1 MKKSIKRALAGAL
14 AALTLLPALTGC
26 SGGLVTNVNDGTV
39 NPNTE
44 QTEFDIMGG
53 QSALS
58 GGYDNLE
65 VLNALQESAGIKI
78 NWETMS
84 DSLAEQVNIRIT
96 GGQYPDAFMG
106 VGFSNDDLARYGDDG
121 TFLDLTPY
129 LTPDI
134 MPNLCAILEQ
144 HPEIRAAVTMDD
156 GKIYGLPSGEQMTT
170 AGIGADMED
179 AYSIFSVPQYSMI
192 NKAWLDDLG
201 LEVPTSLDELHDV
214 LKAFKDN
221 DMSAKYYGN
230 AAGSTIPMTSG
241 FDEWCWGQNIFY
253 SGFGFTNW
261 PNDVINDIHLKSDG
275 QVEFVCTT
283 DAYRD
288 CLTYFHDWY
297 AEGLMDVEMF
307 SQSDSQLI
315 AKCQQGYV
323 GVSTWWYIEELM
335 GDYASD
341 YVFLPPLTGPK
352 GTQYENTC
360 GVTIRPG
367 SPISSGQLCI
377 TSNCQSPINLLKFF
391 DQWYDGE
398 VVMQLQYGPKG
409 VFFTG
414 QDEDGMWLS
423 ITDDEARAQY
433 SKSAGELRNVYE
445 VYGPKLILA
454 EYYNEVFY
462 MEDRAI
468 ERLTDLDQFWMPYV
482 ADTTFYP
489 VDCVFTGMEMET
501 IDWHKPDF
509 ESAVREQEVLWLR
522 DGGPTDAE
530 WEEYK
535 EYLSKKCGM
544 DDLLTVYQDAYDRY
558 ASAQ

>member
-1 MKKSIKRALAGAL
+1 MKKKFCAVLFT
-14 AALTLLPALTGC
+14 AAMSLSLLTGC
-26 SGGLVTNVNDGTV
+26 GGGLVVNVNDGTV
-39 NPNTE
+39 NPNTD

-53 QSALS
+53 ISAMS
-58 GGYDNLE
+58 AGYADNE

-96 GGQYPDAFMG
+96 GGQYPDAFMA
-106 VGFSNDDLARYGDDG
+106 VGFSNYDLARYGDDG

-129 LTPDI
+129 FTPDI
-134 MPNLCAILEQ
+134 MPNLCAILEE
-144 HPEIRAAVTMDD
+144 HPEIRAAITQED
-156 GKIYGLPSGEQMTT
+156 GKIYGLPAGEQMTT
-170 AGIGADMED
+170 AGIGADLD
-179 AYSIFSVPQYSMI
+179 NAYSIFSVPQYSMI
-192 NKAWLDDLG
+192 NKAWLDDLE
-201 LEVPTSLDELHDV
+201 LAVPTSLDELHDA

-230 AAGSTIPMTSG
+230 APGSTLPMTTG

-261 PNDVINDIHLKSDG
+261 HNDVINDLHLKSDG
-275 QVEFVCTT
+275 TVEFVCTT

-315 AKCQQGYV
+315 AKCQQGYA
-323 GVSTWWYIEELM
+323 GVSTWWYIDELM
-335 GDYASD
+335 GEYAKD

-352 GTQYENTC
+352 GTPYENTC

-377 TSNCQSPINLLKFF
+377 TNKCQSPINLLKFF

-398 VVMQLQYGPKG
+398 TVMQLQYGPKG

-414 QDEDGMWLS
+414 QDGQGMWLA
-423 ITDDEARAQY
+423 ITEEEANARFG
-433 SKSAGELRNVYE
+433 KSAGEVRNQYE

-454 EYYNEVFY
+454 EYYSGVFY

-482 ADTTFYP
+482 KDTTFYP

-501 IDWHKPDF
+501 IDWHKTDF
-509 ESAVREQEVLWLR
+509 EQAVKEQEGLWLR
-522 DGGPTDAE
+522 DGGPTDEE
-530 WEEYK
+530 WAKYK

-544 DDLLTVYQDAYDRY
+544 DDLIQVYQDAYDRY
-558 ASAQ
+558 AAME

>member
-1 MKKSIKRALAGAL
+1 MKKSVKRVCAAALAGAMIL
-14 AALTLLPALTGC
+14 LLPGC
-26 SGGLVTNVNDGTV
+26 ESGLVSNVNDGTV
-39 NPNTE
+39 NQNTD
-44 QTEFDIMGG
+44 QTDFYIMGG

-58 GGYDNLE
+58 AGYDDLE
-65 VLNALQESAGIKI
+65 VLNTLQENVGIHI
-78 NWETMS
+78 DWETMS
-84 DSLAEQVNIRIT
+84 DSLSEQVNIRIT
-96 GGQYPDAFMG
+96 GGQLPDAFQG
-106 VGFSNDDLARYGDDG
+106 VGFSNYDLARYGDDG

-134 MPNLCAILEQ
+134 MPNLCAILES
-144 HPEIRAAVTMDD
+144 HPEIRAAVTMED
-156 GKIYGLPSGEQMTT
+156 GGIYGLPSGEQMTT
-170 AGIGADMED
+170 AGIGADMDD

-201 LEVPTSLDELHDV
+201 LEIPTSLDELHDV

-230 AAGSTIPMTSG
+230 AAGSTIPMTTG

-261 PNDVINDIHLKSDG
+261 PNDVCNDLHLKSDG
-275 QVEFVCTT
+275 TVEFVCVT

-297 AEGLMDVEMF
+297 AEGLMDTEMF

-335 GDYASD
+335 GEYADD

-352 GTQYENTC
+352 GTEYEGTC
-360 GVTIRPG
+360 NVTIRPG

-377 TSNCQSPINLLKFF
+377 TNKCESPINLLKFY

-398 VVMQLQYGPKG
+398 TVMQLQYGPKG

-414 QDEDGMWLS
+414 QEEETGMWLS
-423 ITDDEARAQY
+423 ITDEEAREKY
-433 SKSAGELRNVYE
+433 GKSAGELRNLYE

-454 EYYNEVFY
+454 EYYNDVFY

-468 ERLTDLDQFWMPYV
+468 ERLTDLDTFWMPYV
-482 ADTTFYP
+482 QDATFYP

-501 IDWHKPDF
+501 IDWHKSDF
-509 ESAVREQEVLWLR
+509 ETSVREQEGLWLKE
-522 DGGPTDAE
+522 GGPTDEE
-530 WEEYK
+530 WEAYK
-535 EYLSKKCGM
+535 KRLSDKCGM
-544 DDLLTVYQDAYDRY
+544 DDLLEVYQSAYDRY
-558 ASAQ
+558 SAAE